1 MLGHFGFGRE
11 VQIPLHYRVKNR
23 FLSTL
28 VHDDGGGGG
37 LDHCG
42 TVGWHGGG
50 GNFSVGKILLVFPS
64 EFCTGGDSCLLQG
77 TPEIVG

>member
-50 GNFSVGKILLVFPS
+50 KLLSWEDFAGIS
-64 EFCTGGDSCLLQG
+64 Q
-77 TPEIVG
+77 